1 MHPSSAA
8 STIARACTRRRRE
21 VLRGQ
26 ITQKSP
32 GRPRMFGYYFDLTL
46 RSMRRSRALTAL
58 MILAIGLG
66 IGASMTMLTV
76 LHVMSG
82 DPLPERS
89 GQLFYPHLDPRP
101 LSSLDDSGRPDPSA
115 NLTWVDADNLLQ
127 AHRAQRQAAM
137 AGGSALIRPA
147 NGTIRPFF
155 QDGHFVSTD
164 FFAMFGASFRAG
176 SGWTRDDDARHARV
190 LVLNGE
196 MANKLFGDAKH
207 ALGQTVRLKDTDFSV
222 IGVLDDWRPQPLF
235 YADVTGHAFGKADQF
250 FAPLTTALELGMD
263 FNGNLS
269 CWGNG
274 GDAHHSD
281 QCSWLQFW
289 VELRTAA
296 DVRAYRDFLADY
308 WREQQGH
315 GRFPRP
321 VDPGLYDLMGWL
333 AHMHLVPSD
342 VRLQLWLALGFLG
355 VCMLNIVGL
364 LLAKFLRRNGE
375 ISVSRALGARRRD
388 IFAQFGMESAVI
400 GLVGGVL
407 GLLLAQLGL
416 WSVRQRPD
424 DYARLA
430 HMDPGMLFAT
440 FALAVLASVMAGL
453 LPAWRACDIPPALQ
467 LKTQ

>member
-1 MHPSSAA
+1 MLA
-8 STIARACTRRRRE
+8 
-21 VLRGQ
+21 
-26 ITQKSP
+26 
-32 GRPRMFGYYFDLTL
+32 YYFDLAL
-46 RSMRRSRALTAL
+46 RSLRRSRALTAL

-82 DPLPERS
+82 DPLPQRS

-101 LSSLDDSGRPDPSA
+101 LSSRDESGRPDPSA
-115 NLTWVDADNLLQ
+115 NLTWIDADNLLQ

-147 NGTIRPFF
+147 GGTLHPFF
-155 QDGHFVSTD
+155 QNGHFVSTD
-164 FFAMFGASFRAG
+164 FFAMFGAPFRSG
-176 SGWTRDDDARHARV
+176 SGWTRDDDVRHARV

-196 MANKLFGDAKH
+196 LARKLFGGAAR
-207 ALGQTVRLKDTDFSV
+207 ALGQSVRLKDTDFRV
-222 IGVLDDWRPQPLF
+222 VGVLDDWRPQPLF

-250 FAPLTTALELGMD
+250 FAPLSTAVELGID

-269 CWGNG
+269 CWGN
-274 GDAHHSD
+274 DSDSRHSG

-289 VELRTAA
+289 VELPTAA
-296 DVRAYRDFLADY
+296 DVRSYRGFLADY
-308 WREQQGH
+308 WRDQQRH

-321 VDPGLYDLMGWL
+321 ADAGLYDLMGWL
-333 AHMHLVPSD
+333 AHMQLVPSD
-342 VRLQLWLALGFLG
+342 VRVQLWLALGFLG

-364 LLAKFLRRNGE
+364 LLAKFLRRGGE
-375 ISVSRALGARRRD
+375 VSVRRALGARRRD

-400 GLVGGVL
+400 GLAGGVL
-407 GLLLAQLGL
+407 GLLLAQAGL

-430 HMDPGMLFAT
+430 HMDSGMLLAT
-440 FALAVLASVMAGL
+440 FALAVLASVLAGL
-453 LPAWRACDIPPALQ
+453 LPAWRACHIPPALQ